1 MAQLIHFVNGN
12 GIWSL
17 LFELFEGGSEPQ
29 HGDGLPSGEGD
40 GDMISFSIW
49 MSCEGLFALQIYL
62 CCEVVTIVLMFM

>member
-40 GDMISFSIW
+40 GDMIL
-49 MSCEGLFALQIYL
+49 SCEGLFALQIF
-62 CCEVVTIVLMFM
+62 VL